1 MTANILEAMYELYS
15 NSCTNVSPLIT
26 AANMALAGNSADGA
40 TSLNSYLTQ
49 EFPAGVATCAP
60 MGLASG
66 MSPADK

>member
-15 NSCTNVSPLIT
+15 NSCTNISPLIT
-26 AANMALAGNSADGA
+26 AANMALADNPADGA
-40 TSLNSYLTQ
+40 TSINSYLTQ

-60 MGLASG
+60 SG